1 MAPRLSGRS
10 FAGGA
15 PSRSSTLP
23 CPTLK
28 ALLVQTW
35 RARWV
40 REQAK
45 GMSELFAE
53 TRSET
58 RARKAAVMQLA
69 DDFTAHRASTDHRFA
84 GV

>member
-1 MAPRLSGRS
+1 
-10 FAGGA
+10 
-15 PSRSSTLP
+15 
-23 CPTLK
+23 
-28 ALLVQTW
+28 
-35 RARWV
+35 
-40 REQAK
+40 
-45 GMSELFAE
+45 MSELFAE